1 MLRIASVTMS
11 PRVFS
16 AAHHLR
22 EHENV
27 GSFRPE
33 RERARTALARP
44 CAAAQAAGAIA
55 QSQAS
60 TTREQHLP
68 CPISSRGHVC
78 MDPVTTANNTEVA
91 LLLSDAAR

>member
-22 EHENV
+22 EHETLVHCDPNA
-27 GSFRPE
+27 S
-33 RERARTALARP
+33 ARTALARP